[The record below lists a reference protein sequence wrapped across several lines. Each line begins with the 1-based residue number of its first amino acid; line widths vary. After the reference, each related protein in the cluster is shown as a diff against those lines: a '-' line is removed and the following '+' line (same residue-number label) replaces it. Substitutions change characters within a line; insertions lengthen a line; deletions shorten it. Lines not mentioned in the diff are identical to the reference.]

1 MKIGVM
7 TGGGDVPGL
16 NTAIRA
22 ITKRAF
28 SEGYE
33 PVGIKNGWLGMM
45 EDALTIPLTLEAI
58 SGILPRGGT
67 ILGTSRNDPFDYEDG
82 PQKVLDNIKRL
93 GLDSLVVIGGD
104 GTLMTALRISKLGIK
119 TVGIPKTI
127 DNDIAGT
134 DYCIGFDTATNI
146 VMNALDNLRTTAES
160 HHRVIIVEVM
170 GRDAGWLATLGGLA
184 GGADV
189 IIVPEVEMGV
199 EDIAEAL
206 RERHRRGKTFSIVAI
221 AEGAKPKGLK
231 TMPETVVDKMGYI
244 KLGGIAHALA
254 PELEALTG
262 YETRVTILGHLQR
275 GGSPSAF
282 DRVVATCM
290 GNMAVEL
297 IKNGTFGMLV
307 AYRNGNVVPVSLD
320 EALNGKPHKLD
331 LDLYRMT
338 RYFS

>member
-22 ITKRAF
+22 ITKRAIL
-28 SEGYE
+28 EGYE

-45 EDALTIPLTLEAI
+45 EDALTTPLSLETI
-58 SGILPRGGT
+58 SGILSRGGT
-67 ILGTSRNDPFDYEDG
+67 ILGTSRSDPFDYKDG

-146 VMNALDNLRTTAES
+146 VMNALDSLRTTAES

-170 GRDAGWLATLGGLA
+170 GRDAGWLATVGGLA

-189 IIVPEVEMGV
+189 IIVPEVEMTL
-199 EDIAEAL
+199 EDIAKAL
-206 RERHRRGKTFSIVAI
+206 RERHSRGKTFSIVAI

-231 TMPETVVDKMGYI
+231 AAPEAVVDKMGYVR
-244 KLGGIAHALA
+244 LGGIAHALA

-282 DRVVATCM
+282 DRVIATRM
-290 GNMAVEL
+290 GNMAVDL
-297 IKNGTFGMLV
+297 IKSGTFGMLV

-338 RYFS
+338 KYFN